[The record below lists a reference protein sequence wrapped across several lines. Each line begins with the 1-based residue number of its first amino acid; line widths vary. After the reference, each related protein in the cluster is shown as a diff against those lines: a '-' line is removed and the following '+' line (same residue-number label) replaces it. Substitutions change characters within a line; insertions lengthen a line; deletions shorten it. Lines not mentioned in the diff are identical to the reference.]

1 MALPKIKSP
10 IFELTLPSNG
20 APVKYRP
27 FLVKEQKLLLMA
39 LESEEPTEMFR
50 AIKQIINN
58 CSIDEIDVDDMPMFD
73 LEFFFL
79 KLRAKSIGEIID
91 LQLRH
96 PNGINSEGVEC
107 SHATPTKLNLMDV
120 AVVKD
125 PNHSVKIMLDEETK
139 IGIVLKY
146 PTVAMSAKSNIDSKD
161 QSQMDTIVEIV
172 CNSIDYIFDAEAVYP
187 ASETSKAELLTFV
200 NDLNQEQF
208 AKLTSFFST
217 IPKLKQDFDWK
228 CSKCG
233 CKEHIELE
241 GMTSFFG

>member
-10 IFELTLPSNG
+10 IFELNLPSNG
-20 APVKYRP
+20 IPIKYRP

-39 LESEEPTEMFR
+39 LESEEPSEMFR

-58 CSIDEIDVDDMPMFD
+58 CSIDEIEVDDMPMFD
-73 LEFFFL
+73 LEYFFL

-91 LQLRH
+91 IQLRH
-96 PNGINSEGVEC
+96 PNGINSDGVEC
-107 SHATPTKLNLMDV
+107 SHVTPTKLNLMDV
-120 AVVKD
+120 NVVKD
-125 PNHSVKIMLDEETK
+125 PAHNIKIMLDEESK
-139 IGIVLKY
+139 IGVVLKY
-146 PTVAMSAKSNIDSKD
+146 PTVSMSAKSNTDKE
-161 QSQMDTIVEIV
+161 QSQMDTIVDIV

-208 AKLTSFFST
+208 GKLTTFFGT
-217 IPKLKQDFDWK
+217 IPKLKHDFDWK

-233 CKEHIELE
+233 CKEHLELE

>member
-10 IFELTLPSNG
+10 IFELSLPSNG
-20 APVKYRP
+20 VPVKYRP

-58 CSIDEIDVDDMPMFD
+58 CAVDDIEVDDMPMFD
-73 LEFFFL
+73 LEYFFL

-91 LQLRH
+91 IQLRH
-96 PNGINSEGVEC
+96 PNGINSDGVEC
-107 SHATPTKLNLMDV
+107 THATPTKLNLMDV
-120 AVVKD
+120 GVIKD
-125 PNHSVKIMLDEETK
+125 PKHNLKIMLDEESK

-146 PTVAMSAKSNIDSKD
+146 PTVSLSAKTTVDKD
-161 QSQMDTIVEIV
+161 QSQMDTIVDIV
-172 CNSIDYIFDAEAVYP
+172 ANSIDYIFDAEAVYP
-187 ASETSKAELLTFV
+187 ASESSKTELQTFV

-208 AKLTSFFST
+208 AKLTEFFNT
-217 IPKLKQDFDWK
+217 IPKLKHTFDWK

-233 CKEHIELE
+233 CKEHVELE

>member
-10 IFELTLPSNG
+10 IFELNLPSNG

-58 CSIDEIDVDDMPMFD
+58 CSIDDIEVDDMPMFD

-91 LQLRH
+91 IQLRH

-107 SHATPTKLNLMDV
+107 SHATPLKLNLMDV
-120 AVVKD
+120 DVVKD
-125 PNHSVKIMLDEETK
+125 PKHSPKIMLDEESK

-146 PTVAMSAKSNIDSKD
+146 PTVSMSAKANDSKD
-161 QSQMDTIVEIV
+161 KSQIDTIVDIV

-187 ASETSKAELLTFV
+187 ASESSRAELLTFI
-200 NDLNQEQF
+200 NDLNQDQF
-208 AKLTSFFST
+208 AKLTEFFGT

>member
-58 CSIDEIDVDDMPMFD
+58 CAVDEIDVDDMPMFD
-73 LEFFFL
+73 LEYFFL

-107 SHATPTKLNLMDV
+107 SHATPTKLDLMDV

-125 PNHSVKIMLDEETK
+125 PDHSVKIMLDESAK

-172 CNSIDYIFDAEAVYP
+172 SNSIDYIFDAEAVYP
-187 ASETSKAELLTFV
+187 ASETSKTELLAFI

-208 AKLTSFFST
+208 AKLTNFFST
-217 IPKLKQDFDWK
+217 IPKLKHNFDWK

-233 CKEHIELE
+233 CTEHIELE

>member
-10 IFELTLPSNG
+10 IFELILPSNG

-39 LESEEPTEMFR
+39 LESDAPEEMFR

-58 CSIDEIDVDDMPMFD
+58 CSIDEIDVDNMPMFD
-73 LEFFFL
+73 LEYFFL

-96 PNGINSEGVEC
+96 PNGINSKGEEC
-107 SHATPTKLNLMDV
+107 SHPTPIKLNLMDV
-120 AVVKD
+120 NVVKE
-125 PNHSVKIMLDEETK
+125 PNHDVKIMLDEEAK

-146 PTVAMSAKSNIDSKD
+146 PTVAMSAKSNADSKD
-161 QSQMDTIVEIV
+161 KSQMDTIVDIV
-172 CNSIDYIFDAEAVYP
+172 CNSIDYIFDAETVYP
-187 ASETSKAELLTFV
+187 ASESSRAELLTFV

-208 AKLTSFFST
+208 AKLTTFFGT
-217 IPKLKQDFDWK
+217 IPKLKQDFDWT
-228 CSKCG
+228 CSKCE
-233 CKEHIELE
+233 CKEHLELE

>member
-10 IFELTLPSNG
+10 IFELSLPSSG

-58 CSIDEIDVDDMPMFD
+58 CAVDEIDVDDMPMFD
-73 LEFFFL
+73 LEYFFL

-91 LQLRH
+91 IQLRH
-96 PNGINSEGVEC
+96 PNGINSEGAEC
-107 SHATPTKLNLMDV
+107 THATPTKLDLMDV
-120 AVVKD
+120 LVVKD
-125 PNHSVKIMLDEETK
+125 PNHSVKIMLDEDAK

-187 ASETSKAELLTFV
+187 ASETSKTELLTFI

-208 AKLTSFFST
+208 AKLTNFFST
-217 IPKLKQDFDWK
+217 IPKLKHNFDWK

-233 CKEHIELE
+233 CTEHIELE